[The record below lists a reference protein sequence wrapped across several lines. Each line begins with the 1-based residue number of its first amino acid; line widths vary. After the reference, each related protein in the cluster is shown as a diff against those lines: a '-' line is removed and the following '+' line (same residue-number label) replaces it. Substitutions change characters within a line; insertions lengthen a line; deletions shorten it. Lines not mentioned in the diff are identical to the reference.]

1 MMEGT
6 ICIASGTTTTGIIA
20 QQSLSYSSRGSKL
33 FSRRV
38 CLARPKCLANRRQS
52 VPSHAKCE
60 LQTAKVTCS
69 EVGIPHTVPSAQE
82 LWTQCDSDFVK
93 QSSMTVEEIK
103 KLRLIT
109 AIKTPYKPCGRFDLE
124 AYDKL
129 VRFQILNKV
138 EGIIVGGTTGEG
150 QLMDWEDHIRL
161 IAHSVTEFG
170 KELCILGNTSS
181 NATNEAIKATEAGF
195 DVGMHA
201 ALHINPYYGKT
212 SWQGMLQH
220 FNSVIGMGPV
230 ILYNVPSRTGQDIPA
245 DLVERL
251 AKERYFAGIK
261 ECMGH
266 DRVKHYSERNIE
278 VWSGNDDQC
287 HDSRWIYGG
296 RGVISVVSNLVPG
309 LMHELLHR
317 GRNDALNIQLQPL
330 IQWLFKEPNPIGLNT
345 ALAQLGVIQPVFRL
359 PYCPLDEE
367 SRRHFV
373 KIVNDIG
380 REHFIGSKEVRV
392 MRDEEFITVGR
403 Y

>member
-1 MMEGT
+1 MMERT
-6 ICIASGTTTTGIIA
+6 ICITSRTTNTGITA
-20 QQSLSYSSRGSKL
+20 LPLPVYFQGSKH
-33 FSRRV
+33 FSRRLP
-38 CLARPKCLANRRQS
+38 LARPKGLVNRRQS
-52 VPSHAKCE
+52 VPSHVKCE
-60 LQTAKVTCS
+60 LQTAHVPCS
-69 EVGIPHTVPSAQE
+69 EVGISQTVPSAQE
-82 LWTQCDSDFVK
+82 LWTQCDSVK
-93 QSSMTVEEIK
+93 QTRMTVDEIK

-109 AIKTPYKPCGRFDLE
+109 AIKTPYKPCGRFDLDT
-124 AYDKL
+124 YDKL

-170 KELCILGNTSS
+170 KEICILGNTGS

-195 DVGMHA
+195 DVGMDA

-212 SWQGMLQH
+212 SWQGMLEH
-220 FNSVIGMGPV
+220 FSSVIGMGPA
-230 ILYNVPSRTGQDIPA
+230 IIYNVPGRTGQDIPT
-245 DLVERL
+245 DLVEKLSRE
-251 AKERYFAGIK
+251 KYFAGIK

-287 HDSRWIYGG
+287 HDSRWVYGG

-309 LMHELLHR
+309 LMHELLHG

-330 IQWLFKEPNPIGLNT
+330 IDWLFKEPNPIGLNT

-359 PYCPLDEE
+359 PYCPLDED
-367 SRRHFV
+367 SRRQFV
-373 KIVNDIG
+373 KLVNDIG
-380 REHFIGSKEVRV
+380 RKHFIGSEDVRV
-392 MRDEEFITVGR
+392 MRDEEFIKVGR